1 MTPICP
7 TCGCYDGQT
16 VHLCRCPGCQAAFRA
31 DADALLA
38 RLAA

>member
-1 MTPICP
+1 VLTDEILAH
-7 TCGCYDGQT
+7 Y
-16 VHLCRCPGCQAAFRA
+16 AAVI